1 MGGWGKQ
8 VGIQKAP
15 MGGGASKQEFQK
27 SQWEGGGKQ
36 VRKAKRPGRLKEGG
50 GQASKTGR
58 FRQRDEGG
66 WWASKQE
73 KQMLRWGGGQASKI
87 DW

>member
-1 MGGWGKQ
+1 
-8 VGIQKAP
+8 

-36 VRKAKRPGRLKEGG
+36 VRKAKRPDRLKGG

-66 WWASKQE
+66 
-73 KQMLRWGGGQASKI
+73 GGGQASKKNKCSDGVGASKQDRLVGKSGI
-87 DW
+87 IVHPYFRS